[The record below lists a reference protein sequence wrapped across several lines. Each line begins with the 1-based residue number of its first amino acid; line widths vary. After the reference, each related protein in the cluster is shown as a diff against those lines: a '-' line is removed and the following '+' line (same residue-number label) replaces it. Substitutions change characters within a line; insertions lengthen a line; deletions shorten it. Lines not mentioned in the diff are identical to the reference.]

1 MQYHH
6 VQRGPWYHVLLGVG
20 VVLLVAA
27 WYDRANPV
35 VPVVLSIA
43 AVLTLVLS
51 FALAQLTVQ
60 DEVDSLA
67 IRFGPLPLFSK
78 RIPYADVTAVEPGRT
93 SFLDGWGI
101 HYLPGRGWT
110 YNVWGYD
117 CVKLTLGKKV
127 IRVGSDDVDNLIEF
141 LRSRIGRPE

>member
-6 VQRGPWYHVLLGVG
+6 IQRGPWYHVLLAVG

-35 VPVVLSIA
+35 VPVVLLIA

-60 DEVDSLA
+60 NEVDSLA

-78 RIPYADVTAVEPGRT
+78 RIPYADVTAVEAGRT
-93 SFLDGWGI
+93 SFLDGWGV
-101 HYLPGRGWT
+101 HWVPGR
-110 YNVWGYD
+110 
-117 CVKLTLGKKV
+117 
-127 IRVGSDDVDNLIEF
+127 
-141 LRSRIGRPE
+141 